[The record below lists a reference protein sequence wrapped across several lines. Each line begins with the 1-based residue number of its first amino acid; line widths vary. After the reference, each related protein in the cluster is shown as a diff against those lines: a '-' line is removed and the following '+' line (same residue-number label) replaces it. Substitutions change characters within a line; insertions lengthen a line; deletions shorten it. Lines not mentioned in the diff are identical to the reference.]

1 MDQRHVVMTV
11 FLSAAAWLGCG
22 GASDDS
28 GGQPI
33 PISPDSPSGTSPAD
47 TQPGAATDPI
57 SGAPVMPA
65 EPGVGQAGSGAEPI
79 DAPAEPIDPAQV
91 ATGISTTPLPQSDP
105 DIVCHEFRAHA
116 AGGKQPL
123 SVGIAND
130 AYHEVAFEAP
140 WTQTVYVKSFRAL
153 IDNKAVIHHWL
164 FYRGAAGDQN
174 RALQAGWAPG
184 GSDTYFSDDLGMELP
199 VEPYSI
205 QYHYNSN
212 DASAVDASG
221 VELCVTPNKPA
232 NVATVSW
239 LGTDA
244 IFGAAAQGLCDPLG
258 NERVHILAATP
269 HMHKKGVRFE
279 VIVNRAAGGTDVVH
293 DKPFD
298 FAYQQQYIYDIWLE
312 PGDTITTKCT
322 YNAPASF
329 GPGTS
334 DEMCYW
340 FPIHYPANS
349 LVDSGPFG
357 KAIHG
362 PNSCLGL

>member
-1 MDQRHVVMTV
+1 MGRLFSITV
-11 FLSAAAWLGCG
+11 LGCAMAGLGCG
-22 GASDDS
+22 GSGAASNEPV
-28 GGQPI
+28 PI
-33 PISPDSPSGTSPAD
+33 P
-47 TQPGAATDPI
+47 PGQEHRPPT
-57 SGAPVMPA
+57 SGAPPAPASDADPGAPDSPA
-65 EPGVGQAGSGAEPI
+65 EPGVGQAGSGAMPI
-79 DAPAEPIDPAQV
+79 DVPIEPVAPGEV
-91 ATGISTTPLPQSDP
+91 ATGISTTPVPQSDP
-105 DIVCHEFRAHA
+105 DIECYEFHAHA
-116 AGGKQPL
+116 KGNTQPL
-123 SVGIAND
+123 FVGIAND
-130 AYHEVAFEAP
+130 AYHEVDFDPP
-140 WTQTVYVKSFRAL
+140 WNETVYVKSFRAL
-153 IDNKAVIHHWL
+153 IDNSAVIHHWL
-164 FYRGAAGDQN
+164 FYRGGANDGN

-221 VELCVTPNKPA
+221 VEVCVTPNRPA

-244 IFGAAAQGLCDPLG
+244 IFGASAQGLCDPMT

-279 VIVNRAAGGTDVVH
+279 VVINRAAGGTDIVH
-293 DKPFD
+293 DEPFD
-298 FAYQQQYIYDIWLE
+298 FAYQQQYVYDVWLE

-322 YNAPASF
+322 YNGPSSF
-329 GPGTS
+329 GPGT
-334 DEMCYW
+334 DQEMCYW

-349 LVDSGPFG
+349 LVDAGPFG
-357 KAIHG
+357 KALHG